1 MYLDEEAE
9 KQKIQMR
16 SLIET
21 KKSDL
26 HVQAKI
32 NVVRQ
37 LDEDYVKMI
46 QRGEDLKREVHEFV
60 SNLFPTVEAEKQ
72 AIYKAC
78 AVKREMRIYHF
89 LLRITLVESQPE
101 STRFPQFPRRLG
113 QSELS
118 QSYKRC
124 QDTIRFCSKLLPF

>member
-46 QRGEDLKREVHEFV
+46 QRGEDLKREVYKFV
-60 SNLFPTVEAEKQ
+60 SNLFSTVEAEKQ
-72 AIYKAC
+72 AIYK

-124 QDTIRFCSKLLPF
+124 QDTIRFCLKLLPF

>member
-21 KKSDL
+21 KRSDL

-37 LDEDYVKMI
+37 LDEDY
-46 QRGEDLKREVHEFV
+46 EDCKNDTKR
-60 SNLFPTVEAEKQ
+60 
-72 AIYKAC
+72 
-78 AVKREMRIYHF
+78 
-89 LLRITLVESQPE
+89 
-101 STRFPQFPRRLG
+101 RRLEARSI
-113 QSELS
+113 QV
-118 QSYKRC
+118 C
-124 QDTIRFCSKLLPF
+124 

>member
-1 MYLDEEAE
+1 
-9 KQKIQMR
+9 MR
-16 SLIET
+16 SLLET
-21 KKSDL
+21 KKSVL

-46 QRGEDLKREVHEFV
+46 QRGEDLKREVYKFV
-60 SNLFPTVEAEKQ
+60 SNLFSTVEAEKQ
-72 AIYKAC
+72 AIYK

-101 STRFPQFPRRLG
+101 STRFPQVPRRLG

-118 QSYKRC
+118 QSYKRY
-124 QDTIRFCSKLLPF
+124 

>member
-1 MYLDEEAE
+1 
-9 KQKIQMR
+9 MR
-16 SLIET
+16 SVIET

-32 NVVRQ
+32 NVVR
-37 LDEDYVKMI
+37 LLGEDYVKMI

-60 SNLFPTVEAEKQ
+60 SNLFPTEAEKQ
-72 AIYKAC
+72 AIYK

-89 LLRITLVESQPE
+89 LLRTALVESQPE

-118 QSYKRC
+118 QSYRRY
-124 QDTIRFCSKLLPF
+124 QDTNEFGFV

>member
-60 SNLFPTVEAEKQ
+60 NNLFPTVEAEKQ
-72 AIYKAC
+72 ASYKA
-78 AVKREMRIYHF
+78 VKWEMRIYHF
-89 LLRITLVESQPE
+89 LLRIALVESQPE
-101 STRFPQFPRRLG
+101 STRFP
-113 QSELS
+113 
-118 QSYKRC
+118 
-124 QDTIRFCSKLLPF
+124 

>member
-16 SLIET
+16 SVIET

-32 NVVRQ
+32 NVVRL

-60 SNLFPTVEAEKQ
+60 NNLFPTVEAEKQ
-72 AIYKAC
+72 AIYKA
-78 AVKREMRIYHF
+78 VK
-89 LLRITLVESQPE
+89 
-101 STRFPQFPRRLG
+101 
-113 QSELS
+113 
-118 QSYKRC
+118 
-124 QDTIRFCSKLLPF
+124 

>member
-1 MYLDEEAE
+1 
-9 KQKIQMR
+9 MR

-46 QRGEDLKREVHEFV
+46 QRGEDLKREVYKFV
-60 SNLFPTVEAEKQ
+60 SNLFSTVEAEKQ
-72 AIYKAC
+72 AIYK

>member
-16 SLIET
+16 SVIET

-32 NVVRQ
+32 NVVR
-37 LDEDYVKMI
+37 LLGEDYVKMI

-60 SNLFPTVEAEKQ
+60 SNLFPTEAEKQ
-72 AIYKAC
+72 AIYK

-89 LLRITLVESQPE
+89 LLRTALVESQPE

-118 QSYKRC
+118 QSYRRY
-124 QDTIRFCSKLLPF
+124 QDTNEFGFV

>member
-1 MYLDEEAE
+1 
-9 KQKIQMR
+9 MR
-16 SLIET
+16 SLLET
-21 KKSDL
+21 KKSVL

-72 AIYKAC
+72 AIYKA
-78 AVKREMRIYHF
+78 VKRNENISLFTENHPGRVSARVDPISS
-89 LLRITLVESQPE
+89 V
-101 STRFPQFPRRLG
+101 
-113 QSELS
+113 
-118 QSYKRC
+118 
-124 QDTIRFCSKLLPF
+124 SKKTGTV